1 MQLHGLTPAAFP
13 ADGCTLSKFHSVNL
27 ITHDKTKVSSRIFPT
42 IIPFLKT
49 RIRHDGA
56 FLLRGFDWREPA
68 DFHRCLRA
76 FDLPLLGY
84 DFGSTPRSELQ
95 EGIYT
100 STEYPAHQQIPL
112 HNEQAYTTQWPDL
125 IWFFCQTAAES
136 GGATPLADSRRVYR
150 EINAEVRETFERKG
164 LIYVR
169 NYDDGLDVPWQ
180 KVFATESPAEVE
192 AYCTR
197 QGIQWEWTESGGL
210 RTRQRC
216 QVSTVHPVSGETVWF
231 NQAHL
236 FHVSALE
243 PQLRELL
250 VSIAGEENLPRNVIH
265 ADGSPIDEDHL
276 NHIRAV
282 YADVSV
288 AFPWQNGDLLMLDN
302 LLYAHGRQSFS
313 GERRVLVAMASV

>member
-1 MQLHGLTPAAFP
+1 MTLHGLTHTAFP
-13 ADGCTLSKFHSVNL
+13 AETCALRKFHNVNL
-27 ITHDKTKVSSRIFPT
+27 ITLSKTNTASQAFSQLV
-42 IIPFLKT
+42 PFLKA
-49 RIRHDGA
+49 RIRHEGA
-56 FLLRGFDWREPA
+56 FLLRGFDWRTPD
-68 DFHRCLRA
+68 DFQNCLRA

-84 DFGSTPRSELQ
+84 DFGSTPRSELAQ
-95 EGIYT
+95 GIYT
-100 STEYPAHQQIPL
+100 STEYPAHQAIPL
-112 HNEQAYTTQWPDL
+112 HNEQAYTTRWPDL
-125 IWFFCQTAAES
+125 IWFFCQTAAAS

-150 EINAEVRETFERKG
+150 ELDAEVRETFERKG

-180 KVFATESPAEVE
+180 KVFATEEPKAVE
-192 AYCTR
+192 AYCEA
-197 QGIQWEWTESGGL
+197 QGIEWTWTEGGL
-210 RTRQRC
+210 HTRQRC
-216 QVSTVHPVSGETVWF
+216 QVTTEHPVRGETVWF

-282 YADVSV
+282 YADVAV

-313 GERRVLVAMASV
+313 GERRVLVAMAAV